1 MSVNPNQNLEIMST
15 FAIVL
20 HAKKK
25 KKSLRAYHSGTLLI
39 IFKPYDKM
47 CMQVV

>member
-25 KKSLRAYHSGTLLI
+25 KLRAYHSGTLLI
-39 IFKPYDKM
+39 ISKPYDKM
-47 CMQVV
+47 RMQVV